1 MKISLVNSVL
11 CYVGSNMPNLLDY
24 IDANGKVGEGSN
36 AYRFGMREGQEIR
49 DVIAAFPTPNGK
61 RQSFEVNRVQALVIR
76 DRIEFA
82 YEIAS
87 DNAADGDRDAG
98 RMAVYYRSA
107 IKHIDEQL
115 AN

>member
-1 MKISLVNSVL
+1 MKISLVNSVIS
-11 CYVGSNMPNLLDY
+11 YVGDRMENLLDY
-24 IDANGKVGEGSN
+24 IDANDKVEQGSN
-36 AYRFGMREGQEIR
+36 AYRFGMREGQEVR
-49 DVIAAFPTPNGK
+49 DLIAAFPAPNGK

-82 YEIAS
+82 WEIAS

-98 RMAVYYRSA
+98 RMALYCRSA